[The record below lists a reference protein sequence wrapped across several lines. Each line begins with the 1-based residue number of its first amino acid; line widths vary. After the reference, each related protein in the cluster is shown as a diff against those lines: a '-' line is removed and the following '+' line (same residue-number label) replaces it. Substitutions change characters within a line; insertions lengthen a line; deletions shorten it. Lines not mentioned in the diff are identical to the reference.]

1 MNPLKHT
8 PGPWNVDGDATVYG
22 PRFSIANDKEQI
34 GRFEVADCK
43 GYKQEREANAR
54 LIASAPDLLRALE
67 QLLETAESLN
77 DWLVSD
83 GSINGEHELFK
94 KVRAIISK
102 AKGEA

>member
-1 MNPLKHT
+1 MNLLQCTSHS
-8 PGPWNVDGDATVYG
+8 PWKAE
-22 PRFSIANDKEQI
+22 F
-34 GRFEVADCK
+34 GRSGWCVLSARGEGVAYVRQDMIH
-43 GYKQEREANAR
+43 GESNAR

>member
-1 MNPLKHT
+1 MKTHT
-8 PGPWNVDGDATVYG
+8 PGPWEAHGCTLYAGKYRVGQTWDAEYDGLPT
-22 PRFSIANDKEQI
+22 PEM
-34 GRFEVADCK
+34 
-43 GYKQEREANAR
+43 EANAR

>member
-1 MNPLKHT
+1 MKNHT
-8 PGPWNVDGDATVYG
+8 PAPWHPHRSESGFVIVYSNG
-22 PRFSIANDKEQI
+22 ENRSH
-34 GRFEVADCK
+34 VARLFDSTLCEEH
-43 GYKQEREANAR
+43 GNLELNAR

>member
-1 MNPLKHT
+1 MARNYLTT
-8 PGPWNVDGDATVYG
+8 PSDAPWKRALGLYTGWEIIDANGHVIATVIDNTCAK
-22 PRFSIANDKEQI
+22 S
-34 GRFEVADCK
+34 
-43 GYKQEREANAR
+43 NAR